1 MNKLKQ
7 TMSVII
13 FLGIL
18 LLFAAHPVYC
28 SDGTTVKKL
37 NTPKKM
43 KPPINVKVKSSG
55 KADTPAWKIC
65 DPGESKQKESGS
77 EKPVKPVKP
86 AKEMEKAVG
95 QSGEAGKSV
104 AAESD
109 KVSARDSDDLLVTPE
124 TGEPPL
130 KLTLNKALQLAG
142 ESDNDLRIAIARI
155 KAAEGRFYEA
165 KSAKNVTLDVLG
177 TYNRIDPV
185 SEVSLGSQP
194 GKPSAKIKLG
204 ANDNFSG
211 KLILQKIITTFGNL
225 ENTIASA
232 VFNIAAARENLETT
246 RQNLVY
252 NINSDYYKALKT
264 QGLVD
269 VSKENLDLVRAQLKK
284 TNDMYD
290 AGVVPRFEVIRS
302 EYFVSQ
308 ARQNLITARKLYELD
323 LSILRDAL
331 GLDLNR
337 PIDLEKEDKMG
348 LMKVDYGKASKLA
361 IENRPELK
369 SLRFSLEASRKL
381 LNAAK
386 SGKNPVLAFNSTVE
400 NKTISGLSSEATT
413 WTSYLTLSF
422 PLFDG
427 GETRS
432 KVQQAEASLKELEE
446 TYDKTEKSVKLDVKR
461 ALLDLMEIE
470 AKLEA
475 AERDVITSEA
485 AYNIALA
492 RYENGISTTLEL
504 NDVRRTMNTSRIEY
518 VNLKYEYNIA
528 IARLERATSAVWK
541 GEGR

>member
-1 MNKLKQ
+1 MKKFKQ
-7 TMSVII
+7 TISAII

-18 LLFAAHPVYC
+18 LFFTAFPVYC
-28 SDGTTVKKL
+28 SDGAGAKKPTDPG
-37 NTPKKM
+37 NM
-43 KPPINVKVKSSG
+43 KPPINVKVKASE
-55 KADTPAWKIC
+55 KADSPAWKIC
-65 DPGESKQKESGS
+65 DPGKSVQHKSSKAKPLTTAEKTDKTVGKSDPVRKTVSTES
-77 EKPVKPVKP
+77 EK
-86 AKEMEKAVG
+86 
-95 QSGEAGKSV
+95 
-104 AAESD
+104 
-109 KVSARDSDDLLVTPE
+109 VSIDNSETLQLTPE
-124 TGEPPL
+124 SGEPPL
-130 KLTLNKALQLAG
+130 KLTLEKALQLAG

-155 KAAEGRFYEA
+155 KAAEGKFYEA
-165 KSAKNVTLDVLG
+165 KSAKNVKLDFLG

-185 SEVSLGSQP
+185 SEVSMGGSS
-194 GKPSAKIKLG
+194 GKIKLG

-211 KLILQKIITTFGNL
+211 KLILEKIITTFGNL
-225 ENTIASA
+225 ENTINSTI
-232 VFNIAAARENLETT
+232 FNIAAARENLETT

-264 QGLVD
+264 QGLVG

-302 EYFVSQ
+302 EYYVSQ
-308 ARQNLITARKLYELD
+308 ARQTLITARKLYELD

-337 PIDLEKEDKMG
+337 PIDLEKENNMA
-348 LMKVDYGKASKLA
+348 LMKVEYEKASKVA
-361 IENRPELK
+361 VENRPELK
-369 SLRFSLEASRKL
+369 SLRFSLEASRKML
-381 LNAAK
+381 QAAK
-386 SGKNPVLAFNSTVE
+386 SGRNPVLAFSSTVE

-422 PLFDG
+422 PVFDG
-427 GETRS
+427 GETKS

-461 ALLDLMEIE
+461 AILDLMEIE

-504 NDVRRTMNTSRIEY
+504 NDVRKTMNTSRIEY

>member
-1 MNKLKQ
+1 MKKFKQ
-7 TMSVII
+7 TISVFI
-13 FLGIL
+13 FLGV
-18 LLFAAHPVYC
+18 LLFFTAFPVY
-28 SDGTTVKKL
+28 SSESPQENKSKD
-37 NTPKKM
+37 PRKM
-43 KPPINVKVKSSG
+43 KPPINVKVEVSES
-55 KADTPAWKIC
+55 AESPRWKVC
-65 DPGESKQKESGS
+65 DPGKSIQGEDNKAKQ
-77 EKPVKPVKP
+77 PVKAVKKTEEAAQQPAGSNGP
-86 AKEMEKAVG
+86 AKIEDE
-95 QSGEAGKSV
+95 
-104 AAESD
+104 
-109 KVSARDSDDLLVTPE
+109 KVSAVGSDVLTVTPE
-124 TGEPPL
+124 SGEPPL
-130 KLTLNKALQLAG
+130 KLTLEKALELAG
-142 ESDNDLRIAIARI
+142 ESDNDLKIAIARI
-155 KAAEGRFYEA
+155 KSAEGKFYEA

-185 SEVSLGSQP
+185 SEVSLG
-194 GKPSAKIKLG
+194 GGADKPAAKMKLG

-225 ENTIASA
+225 ENTINASI
-232 VFNIAAARENLETT
+232 FNIAAARENLETT

-252 NINSDYYKALKT
+252 NVNSDYYKALKT

-269 VSKENLDLVRAQLKK
+269 VSKENLDLVRDQLKK

-302 EYFVSQ
+302 EYYVSQ
-308 ARQNLITARKLYELD
+308 ARQGLITARKLYELD
-323 LSILRDAL
+323 LSVLRDAL

-337 PIDLEKEDKMG
+337 SIDLQKENKKA
-348 LMKVDYGKASKLA
+348 LMKVDYERASKVA
-361 IENRPELK
+361 VDNRPELK
-369 SLRFSLEASRKL
+369 SLRFSLEASRKML
-381 LNAAK
+381 QAAK
-386 SGKNPVLAFNSTVE
+386 SGKNPVLAFSSTVE

-432 KVQQAEASLKELEE
+432 KVMQAEASLKELEE
-446 TYDKTEKSVKLDVKR
+446 TYDKTVKSVKMDVKK

-470 AKLEA
+470 VKLEA

-504 NDVRRTMNTSRIEY
+504 NDVRKTLNTSRIEY

>member
-1 MNKLKQ
+1 MNKFTQ
-7 TMSVII
+7 TILVVVL
-13 FLGIL
+13 FGAL
-18 LLFAAHPVYC
+18 LLFTAFPVYC
-28 SDGTTVKKL
+28 SDGTPTAKSKD
-37 NTPKKM
+37 PKKIS
-43 KPPINVKVKSSG
+43 PPINVKVEPSKNVG
-55 KADTPAWKIC
+55 TPEWKIC
-65 DPGESKQKESGS
+65 DPDKGTQAASGKKQPAKLVEKKIETIKESAEMGA
-77 EKPVKPVKP
+77 PGTVKHDNV
-86 AKEMEKAVG
+86 
-95 QSGEAGKSV
+95 SV
-104 AAESD
+104 TE
-109 KVSARDSDDLLVTPE
+109 SDDLLIKPE
-124 TGEPPL
+124 SGEPPL
-130 KLTLNKALQLAG
+130 KLTLHKALNLAA
-142 ESDNDLRIAIARI
+142 EADNDLRIAIARI
-155 KAAEGRFYEA
+155 KAAEGKFYEA
-165 KSAKNVTLDVLG
+165 KSAKNVTLDAVG

-185 SEVSLGSQP
+185 SEVSLGGQS
-194 GKPSAKIKLG
+194 GKPASKIKLG

-225 ENTIASA
+225 ENTITAT

-252 NINSDYYKALKT
+252 NVKSDYYKALKT
-264 QGLVD
+264 RGLVD

-308 ARQNLITARKLYELD
+308 ARQNLITSRKLYELD
-323 LSILRDAL
+323 LSVLRDAL
-331 GLDLNR
+331 GLNLDK
-337 PIDLEKEDKMG
+337 PIDLEKENEMNT
-348 LMKVDYGKASKLA
+348 LKVDYEEASKLA
-361 IENRPELK
+361 VENRPELK
-369 SLRFSLEASRKL
+369 SLRFSLDASRKL
-381 LNAAK
+381 LDAAK
-386 SGKNPVLAFNSTVE
+386 SNRNPVLAFNSTVE

-413 WTSYLTLSF
+413 WTNYLTLSF

-427 GETRS
+427 GETKG
-432 KVQQAEASLKELEE
+432 KVIQAEASLKELEE
-446 TYDKTEKSVKLDVKR
+446 TYDKTEKSIKLDVKK

-475 AERDVITSEA
+475 SERDVITSEA

-528 IARLERATSAVWK
+528 IARLERATSVVWK